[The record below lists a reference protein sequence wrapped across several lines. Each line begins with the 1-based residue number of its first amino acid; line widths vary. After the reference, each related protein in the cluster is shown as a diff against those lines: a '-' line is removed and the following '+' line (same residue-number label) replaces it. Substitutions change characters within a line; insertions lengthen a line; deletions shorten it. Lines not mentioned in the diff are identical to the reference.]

1 MLYNFNEPIDRAGT
15 NTVKYD
21 LRKAL
26 FGREDVIPMWV
37 ADMDFAVPPFV
48 QEAVMK
54 RAAHPIYGYTIIPES
69 FYSALISWQKR
80 RHNWVLAKESV
91 FFSPGVVTGLNMI
104 VQAFTEPGDKII
116 VQPPVYFPFFSAVKK
131 NGRELMYNELIHKE
145 GIYSMDQQDL
155 EKKMK
160 AGAKM
165 MILCNPHNPVGRS
178 WTRAELEWLGEKSIE
193 HGVMIVSDEIHCD
206 LVFPSNRHI
215 PFATLSEDIASR
227 TITCIAPSKTFNL
240 AGLFTSSILIT
251 DEKLR
256 EKFKAFQ
263 ERLHLSPNI
272 FGITAA
278 EAAYSQGDE
287 WLGQLMDYLA
297 RNAEVTREFILEKMP
312 EIRVSPLEAT
322 YLMWLDFKSWH
333 FPPAEL
339 RKMLIEKAGIGFVDG
354 REFGPGGDGFQRMNI
369 GCPQATVLE
378 VLERLFSLRKSVTT
392 F

>member
-1 MLYNFNEPIDRAGT
+1 MYFNFDEHIDRSGT
-15 NTVKYD
+15 STVKYD
-21 LRKAL
+21 LRKAI
-26 FGREDVIPMWV
+26 FGQEDVIPMWV

-54 RAAHPIYGYTIIPES
+54 RAAHPIYGYTIIPDS
-69 FYSALISWQKR
+69 FYSALINWQKR
-80 RHNWVLAKESV
+80 RHNWALARESI

-104 VQAFTEPGDKII
+104 VQAFTEAGDKII

-131 NGRELMYNELIHKE
+131 NGRELMYNQLAWQD
-145 GIYSMDQQDL
+145 GIYTMDRDDL

-165 MILCNPHNPVGRS
+165 MILCNPHNPVGRC
-178 WTRAELEWLGEKSIE
+178 WTREELEWLGAKSIE
-193 HGVMIVSDEIHCD
+193 HGVLIVSDEIHCD
-206 LVFPSNRHI
+206 LVFQPNQHI
-215 PFATLSEDIASR
+215 PFATLSDDIAAR

-240 AGLFTSSILIT
+240 AGLFTSSILIS

-263 ERLHLSPNI
+263 DRLHLSPNI

-278 EAAYSQGDE
+278 EAAYSQGNE
-287 WLGQLMDYLA
+287 WLGELMDYLES
-297 RNAEVTREFILEKMP
+297 NAELVKEFISAKMP
-312 EIRVSPLEAT
+312 EILVSPLEAT
-322 YLMWLDFKSWH
+322 YLMWLDFKSWKL
-333 FPPAEL
+333 PPAEL

-369 GCPQATVLE
+369 GCPQVTVLE